1 MNMYKPEGMLIH
13 TQRNHE
19 YISSRDGLRRALEGN
34 IILEAPCIMSDNN
47 LNLYVSLGTDIR
59 GIIPRDE
66 VVLPMGEEVKDIAIL
81 TRVGRTVC
89 FVVSGF
95 SRDEEG
101 KTVCYLSRR
110 RAQELCKLYYLDSLL
125 PGDIIDGKVTHLEGF
140 GAFVDI
146 GCGVISL
153 LPIDQISISRISHPR
168 ERVCAGDY
176 IKAVVRARD
185 HAERIFLS
193 TKELLGTWEENA
205 SMFSEGETV
214 RGTVRGIMPY
224 GIFIELTPNLAGL
237 AEFRDGVFE
246 NQGAT
251 VYIKSILPDRMKI
264 KLILIDTYDNEDVRG
279 HQKLFFDTLKTSHID
294 RFIYSPPSCKRRIET
309 VFGEDI

>member
-13 TQRNHE
+13 TLKNHE
-19 YISSRDGLRRALEGN
+19 YISSRDGLWRALDQGV
-34 IILEAPCIMSDNN
+34 ILEAPCIMSDNN
-47 LNLYVSLGTDIR
+47 LNLYVSLGPHVT

-66 VVLPMGEEVKDIAIL
+66 VVYTAEDEVKDIAIL
-81 TRVGRTVC
+81 TRVGKTVC
-89 FVVSGF
+89 FTVSGF
-95 SRDEEG
+95 GKDEDER
-101 KTVCYLSRR
+101 TICYLSRR
-110 RAQELCKLYYLDSLL
+110 RAQELCKLHYLDTLL
-125 PGDIIDGKVTHLEGF
+125 PGDIIDGRVTHLEGF

-153 LPIDQISISRISHPR
+153 LPIDQISISRISHPK

-185 HAERIFLS
+185 CANRIFLS

-205 SMFSEGETV
+205 SQFQEGETV

-237 AEFRDGVFE
+237 AEFRDGICE

-264 KLILIDTYDNEDVRG
+264 KLILIDTYENEEARG
-279 HQKLFFDTLKTSHID
+279 HQKIYIDTQKISHID
-294 RFIYSPPSCKRRIET
+294 HFIYSPPSCRRRIET
-309 VFGEDI
+309 IFKEEV

>member
-13 TQRNHE
+13 TPKNHE
-19 YISSRDGLRRALEGN
+19 YISTPEGLKRALDCGM
-34 IILEAPCIMSDNN
+34 ILEAPCIMSDNN
-47 LNLYVSLGTDIR
+47 LNLHISLGSHIK

-66 VVLPMGEEVKDIAIL
+66 VVYAGGEEVKDIAIL
-81 TRVGRTVC
+81 TRVGKTVC
-89 FVVSGF
+89 FTVSGF
-95 SRDEEG
+95 GVGEDGECI
-101 KTVCYLSRR
+101 CYLSRK
-110 RAQELCKLYYLDSLL
+110 RAQQMCHLNFLDTLL
-125 PGDIIDGKVTHLEGF
+125 PGDIIDGRVTHLESF

-168 ERVCAGDY
+168 ERVSVGDY

-185 HAERIFLS
+185 HCGRIFLS
-193 TKELLGTWEENA
+193 TKELLGTWEENV
-205 SMFSEGETV
+205 SHFHEGETV

-237 AEFRDGVFE
+237 AELREGVEE

-264 KLILIDTYDNEDVRG
+264 KLILIDTYEDEAIKG
-279 HQKLFFDTLKTSHID
+279 HQEVYMDTSKTSHID
-294 RFIYSPPSCKRRIET
+294 RFVYSPPSCPRLIET
-309 VFGEDI
+309 VF